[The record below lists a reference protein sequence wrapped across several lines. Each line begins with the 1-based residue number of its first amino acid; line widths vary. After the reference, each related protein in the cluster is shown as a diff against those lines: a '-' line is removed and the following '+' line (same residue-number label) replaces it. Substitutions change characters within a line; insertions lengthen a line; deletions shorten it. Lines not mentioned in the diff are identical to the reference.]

1 LIPLK
6 IITRIE
12 SRVAADKY
20 LGIEELNKI
29 LQEEI
34 SGLLSET
41 NTGEATEFVIQK
53 IKTIRFNG
61 SRCKW
66 CCKTTTIGKLASN
79 LKSGL

>member
-1 LIPLK
+1 MIPKSLPVLK
-6 IITRIE
+6 VVLR
-12 SRVAADKY
+12 DKY

-61 SRCKW
+61 SGVNGVG
-66 CCKTTTIGKLASN
+66 KTTTIGSVPI
-79 LKSGL
+79 